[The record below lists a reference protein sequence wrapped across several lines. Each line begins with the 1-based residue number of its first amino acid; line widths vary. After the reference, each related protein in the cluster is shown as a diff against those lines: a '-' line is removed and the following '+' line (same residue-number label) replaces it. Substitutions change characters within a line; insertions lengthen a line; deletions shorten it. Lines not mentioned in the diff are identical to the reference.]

1 MLDHTIVPATT
12 VVMEKATSVA
22 PLTDARTVF
31 VPGVAPV
38 MNFAAA
44 LPLASA
50 ITVVGVTLPP
60 PTRTSKLTLA
70 PDAGLFE
77 ASVTFTR
84 TESEKLAPAM
94 TYAGSLPTLLM
105 NAGATL
111 VPVES
116 PPPHAVRIE
125 AAKAAAGTHALIV
138 RLGKVANRSARG
150 GSKVL
155 RVPEIS
161 TPVGACLPPDVI

>member
-1 MLDHTIVPATT
+1 MLDHTIVPAAT
-12 VVMEKATSVA
+12 VVMEKATSVT

-31 VPGVAPV
+31 VPGVDPV

-44 LPLASA
+44 LPLASVIA
-50 ITVVGVTLPP
+50 VVGVTLPP
-60 PTRTSKLTLA
+60 PTRTSKVTLA

-94 TYAGSLPTLLM
+94 TYAGSFPTLLI
-105 NAGATL
+105 NAGAGL

-125 AAKAAAGTHALIV
+125 AAKAAVGTHALNLC
-138 RLGKVANRSARG
+138 LGKVANRSTWG
-150 GSKVL
+150 
-155 RVPEIS
+155 RV
-161 TPVGACLPPDVI
+161 